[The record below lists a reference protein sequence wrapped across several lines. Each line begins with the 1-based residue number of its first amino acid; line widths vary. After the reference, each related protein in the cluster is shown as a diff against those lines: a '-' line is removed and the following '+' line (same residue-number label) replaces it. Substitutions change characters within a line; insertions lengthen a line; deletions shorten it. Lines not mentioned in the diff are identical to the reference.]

1 MEEAPKLKFSIIWK
15 WLYLCLPC
23 SKREFDFSMLVIVIV
38 AALAVV
44 LMLTQLQKH
53 QYFNWLFCYRLSSAS
68 TTAWT
73 LIFQLGTFTEWTNL
87 FLLTLCQEIL
97 FWSLVLNSFALAFCR
112 WKQESETFQGDPAD
126 DCISVLSLI
135 FQCFPTN
142 QSIPTLPFP
151 PFPPLPFQAEVE
163 ACKIMVIQA
172 VTVQMSKLLSVVSPG
187 LLESLGLN
195 GKRRPWWN
203 YSAGWREAVPVWWW
217 ILHFW
222 NCLVINSS
230 KTVKL
235 VTKWQAG

>member
-142 QSIPTLPFP
+142 QSIPTLPSP
-151 PFPPLPFQAEVE
+151 PPS
-163 ACKIMVIQA
+163 I
-172 VTVQMSKLLSVVSPG
+172 SGRSR
-187 LLESLGLN
+187 SL
-195 GKRRPWWN
+195 
-203 YSAGWREAVPVWWW
+203 
-217 ILHFW
+217 
-222 NCLVINSS
+222 
-230 KTVKL
+230 
-235 VTKWQAG
+235 